1 MTRRSIGLTSIILVI
16 LLGFG
21 ALVAVPA
28 VYAGTGKPA
37 PKTEAKQVAASRQAL
52 SPADQA
58 KLDVLKGL
66 YKQIAETAKAIREK
80 VKAAKAAGKDLA
92 PFIADLKTAQKDATH
107 RLVSRGLM
115 LTQAERTQLETM
127 QSSVRALEQ
136 QLKTQRK
143 AKADKAVLDAI
154 KAQIKTAVTARN
166 AFLKTVRTAALAQY
180 SARLDTLIA
189 EAGAKLAFMQALLI
203 RLP

>member
-1 MTRRSIGLTSIILVI
+1 MTRKNIGLMSIALV
-16 LLGFG
+16 LMLGFG

-28 VYAGTGKPA
+28 AYAGTGKPA
-37 PKTEAKQVAASRQAL
+37 PKAETRQAVAPRQAL

-58 KLDVLKGL
+58 KLVALKAL
-66 YKQIAETAKAIREK
+66 YKQIADTAKAIRDK
-80 VKAAKAAGKDLA
+80 VKAARAAGTDLTA
-92 PFIADLKTAQKDATH
+92 FIADLRTAQKDATH
-107 RLVSRGLM
+107 RTVSRGAM
-115 LTQAERTQLETM
+115 LTQAERTQLEAM
-127 QSSVRALEQ
+127 QSSIRALEQ
-136 QLKTQRK
+136 QLKTQRR

-154 KAQIKTAVTARN
+154 KAQIRTAVAARN

-189 EAGAKLAFMQALLI
+189 DANARLAFMQALLV

>member
-1 MTRRSIGLTSIILVI
+1 MNRHNIGLISI
-16 LLGFG
+16 LLVLMLGLG

-28 VYAGTGKPA
+28 AYAGTGKAA
-37 PKTEAKQVAASRQAL
+37 PQKQGQTVAAPRQAL
-52 SPADQA
+52 SPADRA
-58 KLDVLKGL
+58 KLDTLKGL

-80 VKAAKAAGKDLA
+80 VKAARAAGKDLTS
-92 PFIADLKTAQKDATH
+92 FVTVLKTAQQDATH

-127 QSSVRALEQ
+127 QSSIRALEH

-203 RLP
+203 SLP

>member
-1 MTRRSIGLTSIILVI
+1 MNRHNIGLISI
-16 LLGFG
+16 LLVLMLGLG

-28 VYAGTGKPA
+28 AYAGTGKGA
-37 PKTEAKQVAASRQAL
+37 PQQQNKPVAAPRQAL

-58 KLDVLKGL
+58 KRDTLKGL

-80 VKAAKAAGKDLA
+80 VKAARAAGKDLT
-92 PFIADLKTAQKDATH
+92 PFMADLKTAQKDATH

-127 QSSVRALEQ
+127 QSSIRALEQ
-136 QLKTQRK
+136 QFKTQRK

-154 KAQIKTAVTARN
+154 KAQIKTAVAARN

>member
-1 MTRRSIGLTSIILVI
+1 MTRKAIGLTSIILVVA
-16 LLGFG
+16 LGFG

-37 PKTEAKQVAASRQAL
+37 AQGEAKQTVAPSQAL

-58 KLDVLKGL
+58 KLATLKTL
-66 YKQIAETAKAIREK
+66 YKQIADTAKAIRDK
-80 VKAAKAAGKDLA
+80 VKAAKAAGKDLTA
-92 PFIADLKTAQKDATH
+92 FAASLKTAQKDATH
-107 RLVSRGLM
+107 RRVSRGVM

-127 QSSVRALEQ
+127 QATIRGLEE
-136 QLKTQRK
+136 QLRTQRK

-154 KAQIKTAVTARN
+154 KAQIRTAETARRT
-166 AFLKTVRTAALAQY
+166 FLTTVRTAAQAQF

-189 EAGAKLAFMQALLI
+189 EASARLAFMQGLLSS
-203 RLP
+203 LP